1 MVATLQAISAAPSTR
16 KTGRSTAG
24 AAAATARWMR
34 PAPRAA
40 KAIQIRVRAST
51 VLLDAEGSAAG
62 AVRTGRTRG
71 GSGHNRA
78 VGGLVRA
85 ARDAPQDQRAQPGG
99 GEVRRVWGG

>member
-1 MVATLQAISAAPSTR
+1 MVATLQAISAPPSTR

-51 VLLDAEGSAAG
+51 FLLDAEGRAGG
-62 AVRTGRTRG
+62 AVRTRPPRG
-71 GSGHNRA
+71 GAGHHRA
-78 VGGLVRA
+78 ASAPVLAHRPAPAGDRGPQVGGV
-85 ARDAPQDQRAQPGG
+85 
-99 GEVRRVWGG
+99 V